1 MKEAIRQHAL
11 ELGFDDCRFTTASP
25 PESAGQFLEWLQGQ
39 RHGTMGWLERNASR
53 RIDPR
58 LVLDGARSVITLAAS
73 YDSGADEQTKPS
85 QGVIARYARYTDYHD
100 ALAQALGELTE
111 CVQSLVGDD
120 TRSLWYVDTGP
131 ILERDL
137 GQRAGLGFIGKHT
150 NLISRRLGNWFFIS
164 EILTTAVLEPDEP
177 ERNHCGKCTSCIDAC
192 PTEAI
197 TAPFQLDARRC
208 ISYLT
213 IELKGSI
220 PEEFRPAIGNRIYGC
235 DDCLDACPWNRF
247 AGEGRL
253 MAPHRRD
260 DLEQADLV
268 GLLALDDDGFRARFR
283 STPMQRTK
291 RRGVLRNVC
300 VALGNVGD
308 ALAIPPLERAA
319 ADPEPLIAEHAQWAL
334 DQVRQRCG
342 VD

>member
-1 MKEAIRQHAL
+1 
-11 ELGFDDCRFTTASP
+11 
-25 PESAGQFLEWLQGQ
+25 
-39 RHGTMGWLERNASR
+39 MGWLERNASR
-53 RIDPR
+53 RIDPQ

-73 YDSGADEQTKPS
+73 YGHSGRRRPDW
-85 QGVIARYARYTDYHD
+85 ARPWRHRPVRPIRGLSRRTCPGAWPTDRARPV
-100 ALAQALGELTE
+100 ARRRGA
-111 CVQSLVGDD
+111 
-120 TRSLWYVDTGP
+120 RSLWYVDTGP

-192 PTEAI
+192 PTGAI

-213 IELKGSI
+213 IELKGPI

-260 DLEQADLV
+260 DLDQADLV
-268 GLLALDDDGFRARFR
+268 ELLALDDDGFRAKISRHTDAANQAPGR
-283 STPMQRTK
+283 VAKRLCGAGQR
-291 RRGVLRNVC
+291 RRR
-300 VALGNVGD
+300 LGD
-308 ALAIPPLERAA
+308 PAARASRRRPRAA
-319 ADPEPLIAEHAQWAL
+319 DRRARPMGPWPSAAAL
-334 DQVRQRCG
+334 RSELTALCPFFTGCNRTIEG
-342 VD
+342 YLLLP